1 MVRKAPCELDED
13 GEVAPGIG
21 ADRDDVVDERRR
33 RIGAE
38 VVDVDAEGDELDARA
53 GISEPRPQ
61 LLDLAPPVRD
71 DRVEPAERLREELLR
86 TTAAQLLEP
95 LGQSDRDVDD
105 RWPHTPEPAE
115 QRERDPHG
123 VDRREDDVREVGLV
137 ARPQYAREE
146 ARVPPSER
154 GGPAEKA

>member
-1 MVRKAPCELDED
+1 MVRKAPCELDDE
-13 GEVAPGIG
+13 GEVTPGIG

-38 VVDVDAEGDELDARA
+38 VVDVDAEGDELDPRTAA
-53 GISEPRPQ
+53 SEPRAE
-61 LLDLAPPVRD
+61 LLDLTPPVRD

-86 TTAAQLLEP
+86 ATAAQLFEP

-123 VDRREDDVREVGLV
+123 VDRREDDVRAVGLV
-137 ARPQYAREE
+137 ERPQYAREV
-146 ARVPPSER
+146 ARVPAGETD
-154 GGPAEKA
+154 